1 MKPLTYLQAS
11 KQAELPVNCMT
22 TPCYLQPRITPS
34 KDQDLNDP
42 ILVHAREELAADMLE
57 LVNEFSRQLPKLVA
71 KVAKARKT
79 VELTVQCND
88 GRLDILW
95 RPYGLLTPFEKH
107 LSLAQSQW
115 LASAI
120 CENDGLTEPQRKECR
135 RHIQRTV
142 TSQLTLLLKVLEP
155 LAKIRVIDWV
165 DFNGA
170 EGELTISRVVER
182 THYLLRS
189 HYVALIG
196 QTSQLH
202 GKDKHAAEYADL
214 QLRVAK
220 QLEIND
226 RAGVA
231 AV

>member
-11 KQAELPVNCMT
+11 KQAELPVNCMI
-22 TPCYLQPRITPS
+22 TPCYLQPQITPS
-34 KDQDLNDP
+34 KDQSLYASN
-42 ILVHAREELAADMLE
+42 LVCAREALAADMLE

-79 VELTVQCND
+79 VELTVTVTD
-88 GRLDILW
+88 GRLNILW

-115 LASAI
+115 VSSAI
-120 CENDGLTEPQRKECR
+120 CKQEALTEPQRKECR

-142 TSQLTLLLKVLEP
+142 TSQMTLLLKVLEP

-170 EGELTISRVVER
+170 EGEISISRVVER

-189 HYVALIG
+189 HYVALIAQKSKLRG
-196 QTSQLH
+196 NAE
-202 GKDKHAAEYADL
+202 HAEL
-214 QLRVAK
+214 QLSIAK
-220 QLEIND
+220 QFEIND